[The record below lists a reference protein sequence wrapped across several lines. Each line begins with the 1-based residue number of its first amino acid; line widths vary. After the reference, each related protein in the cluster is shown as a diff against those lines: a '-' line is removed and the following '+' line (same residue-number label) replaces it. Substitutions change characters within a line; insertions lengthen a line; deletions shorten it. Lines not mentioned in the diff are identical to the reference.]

1 MQELVSHA
9 PLFINLGQLQWRD
22 LFLEGDDGEAS
33 RFYEEH
39 MAQLVAVS
47 VVTSSLIVFCT
58 ALLSISI
65 CLSTFFMGVSFASSV
80 IIAHLI
86 FNDEKVSI
94 IIGILVYCAA

>member
-9 PLFINLGQLQWRD
+9 PLFINLGPWQWRE
-22 LFLEGDDGEAS
+22 LFPDGDDGEAS

-65 CLSTFFMGVSFASSV
+65 CLSTFFMGASFASSV